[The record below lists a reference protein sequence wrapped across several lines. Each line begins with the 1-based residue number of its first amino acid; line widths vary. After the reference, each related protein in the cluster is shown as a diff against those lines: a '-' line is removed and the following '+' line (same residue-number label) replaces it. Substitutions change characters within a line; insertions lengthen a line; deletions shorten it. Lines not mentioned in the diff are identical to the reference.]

1 VTVQAAPDSAPDSV
15 PESSPGSASGF
26 ARETGP
32 ASAPDAP
39 APAPASVHPH
49 LLFWVPALLRL
60 CLVFVAAGVC
70 WWLAGPVAGLCV
82 ALAITVALLVVQL
95 AYLHQLGEWLI
106 HPHSSRLPDGWGAWT
121 DVFARLYRLR
131 RDDERNQD
139 ELAEW
144 LARFRQAMHLLP
156 EGVAIMDDVLLLE
169 WCNPAAER
177 HLGLTL
183 AKDKGRRVTNLI
195 RHPEFIDYIILG
207 RYQQPLTLAFRGRK
221 LVVQIIPFENRRQI
235 LVTHDATETE
245 RIEAMRRDFIANASH
260 ELRTPLT
267 VIVGF
272 LEIAL
277 ADPGLDEKTRTAH
290 LTLMT
295 EQAQRMQCLI
305 GDMLTLSRLESDEYP
320 LKRER
325 VDMKALV
332 EQVALDAR
340 ALSNGRHEIEFSA
353 EGPDLMGSTEEL
365 RSAFGNLATNAVR
378 YTPEG
383 GRILLSWTRGGS
395 EDRQDLRF
403 TVADTG
409 IGIDEQHISRLT
421 ERFYRVDKSR
431 SRETQGTGLGLAIVK
446 HVLLRHGGRLAI
458 TSEPGKGS
466 VFTAVLPNTSL
477 PG

>member
-1 VTVQAAPDSAPDSV
+1 ML
-15 PESSPGSASGF
+15 
-26 ARETGP
+26 R
-32 ASAPDAP
+32 
-39 APAPASVHPH
+39 
-49 LLFWVPALLRL
+49 LALLL
-60 CLVFVAAGVC
+60 AGAGVV
-70 WWLAGPVAGLCV
+70 WWMAGPVAGLAL
-82 ALAITVALLVVQL
+82 ALAIAIVLLFVQL
-95 AYLHQLGEWLI
+95 SYLFKLGEWLD

-121 DVFARLYRLR
+121 EVFARLYRLR
-131 RDDERNQD
+131 RDHERNED
-139 ELAEW
+139 ELTEW
-144 LARFRQAMHLLP
+144 LARFRQAMQLLP

-169 WCNPAAER
+169 WCNPATER

-183 AKDKGRRVTNLI
+183 DKDKGRRVTNLV

-207 RYQQPLTLAFRGRK
+207 RYEQPLTLSLRGRK

-277 ADPGLDEKTRTAH
+277 ADPGLDERTRMAH

-295 EQAQRMQCLI
+295 EQAGRMQRLI
-305 GDMLTLSRLESDEYP
+305 EDMLTLSRLESDEYP

-325 VDMKALV
+325 VDIAALV
-332 EQVALDAR
+332 EGVADDAR
-340 ALSNGRHEIEFSA
+340 ALSGGRHLVEVSVD
-353 EGPDLMGSTEEL
+353 GPDIMGSPDEL
-365 RSAFGNLATNAVR
+365 RSAFGNLASNAVR
-378 YTPEG
+378 YTPSG
-383 GRILLSWTRGGS
+383 GTIRLSWQRGPN
-395 EDRQDLRF
+395 DLRF
-403 TVADTG
+403 EVCDTG

-446 HVLLRHGGRLAI
+446 HVLIRHGGKLSIRS
-458 TSEPGKGS
+458 TPGQGS
-466 VFTAVLPNTSL
+466 VFMVSLPNTTL